1 VGFAKQRRVLAIV
14 ATDRTFELHEQ
25 AGAPVWVGKCIFC
38 NRPLS
43 IAASGAPISRV
54 TIEHIWP
61 RNHGGDDRLENLAL
75 ACGGCNREKGG
86 RHDLKHRRDPRLL
99 EIVEGLRAKRR
110 QRWREPPAAL
120 AHHVA
125 WAERAG
131 GAVAGA
137 DEDG

>member
-1 VGFAKQRRVLAIV
+1 VSATKRRRLLAIV
-14 ATDRTFELHEQ
+14 ATDATFEPHRRGDQL
-25 AGAPVWVGKCIFC
+25 VWMGKCIFC
-38 NRPLS
+38 GRPLT
-43 IAASGAPISRV
+43 IDADGNPVSRV

-86 RHDLKHRRDPRLL
+86 RHDVRHRRDPRLL
-99 EIVEGLRAKRR
+99 EIVEGLRQRR
-110 QRWREPPAAL
+110 RDRWRDPPGDL

-125 WAERAG
+125 WAERSVP
-131 GAVAGA
+131 VADP